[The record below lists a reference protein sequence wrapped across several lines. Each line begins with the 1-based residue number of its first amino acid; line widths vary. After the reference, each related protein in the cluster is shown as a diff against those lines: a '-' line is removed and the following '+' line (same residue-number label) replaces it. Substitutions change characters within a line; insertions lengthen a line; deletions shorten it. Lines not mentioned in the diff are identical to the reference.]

1 MSLSIKSYIYSGKI
15 QHRRYS
21 PFQHFFTY
29 PLFLA
34 YIDLDTI
41 SSTLK
46 RSWFWNIDKPAIIS
60 FNRSDYHGEKNKKL
74 SLSVRETI
82 FEKTGN
88 MPSGPIRLLTH
99 LRYFGYCFNPVSFY
113 YCFDKEDKNLE
124 YILAEVTN
132 TPWKERFAY
141 VIDKKSKK
149 NNIAFDTEFKKQF
162 HVSPFWGM
170 DHNYKWIF
178 SPPEEK
184 LFVNMKNYRKGLKV
198 FDATLNLNRTPFS
211 KMSLLKQIFRFPF
224 ITIIVVMRI
233 HLHAAI
239 LWFRRAPF
247 FIHPSKLNHQN
258 KEK

>member
-1 MSLSIKSYIYSGKI
+1 M
-15 QHRRYS
+15 
-21 PFQHFFTY
+21 
-29 PLFLA
+29 A
-34 YIDLDTI
+34 YIDI
-41 SSTLK
+41 SNLASVMKPSML
-46 RSWFWNIDKPAIIS
+46 WNINKPAIVS
-60 FNRSDYHGEKNKKL
+60 YRRQDYHGDPSIGLEEA
-74 SLSVRETI
+74 VRKTMR
-82 FEKTGN
+82 EKTGIEFK
-88 MPSGPIRLLTH
+88 GPIRLLTH
-99 LRYFGYCFNPVSFY
+99 LRYFGHCFNPVSFY

-211 KMSLLKQIFRFPF
+211 KMSLLKQIFRFSF
-224 ITIIVVMRI
+224 ITMIVVMRI